1 MSKRAKHFLFLLC
14 WIIIASWVMI
24 DIFWRKKTDRHIWN
38 YWKSNVQNFLSGF
51 ALFLLR
57 LGRKFAFPPFGCF
70 FVSFVWFWL
79 VMSVRAQF
87 SIPLLAIL
95 ALASHWTHL
104 LDFTWLFLTPVHS
117 QFKRPPPPHPKMLSN
132 KLRNKTTDSTLV
144 KSECFVEEVWF
155 RMLTPISLSSPPP
168 ITNVPMRLSQCQQNH
183 SRLSQPT
190 CISNRQSINFHAT

>member
-51 ALFLLR
+51 ALFLSR

-70 FVSFVWFWL
+70 FVSFVWFWFGY
-79 VMSVRAQF
+79 VSACPVFNPVIGNSRISQ
-87 SIPLLAIL
+87 PLNSSFGFYVAFFNPCSLPIQK
-95 ALASHWTHL
+95 
-104 LDFTWLFLTPVHS
+104 TPT
-117 QFKRPPPPHPKMLSN
+117 PPKMLSN
-132 KLRNKTTDSTLV
+132 KLRKKTTDSTLV